1 MKRDKRELAVPEGRL
16 NRLARMGGL
25 AAGLA
30 GNMALSGGRQLISG
44 QRPAARDLFMT
55 PANANRLKTQLSQMR
70 GAAMKVGQMLSMEAS
85 DLMPPEFADIL
96 AALRQDAHFMPP
108 PQLKAQLQ
116 KGLGPGFMKRF
127 KRFDIH
133 PIAAASIGQVHRA
146 ETVDGRHVALKVQYP
161 GVRASI
167 DSDLR
172 NLGALIRVSG
182 MLPKGLDISGF
193 LEEARL
199 QLHEEADYARE
210 AQYLSAFHKRLADD
224 DRFLVPALCE
234 DLLSPEVLGMEYLQ
248 GDPIESLV
256 TADQDTRNSVATDLI
271 QLVIRELF
279 EFGAMQTD
287 PNFANYRYDP
297 KTRRIILLD
306 FGATRDFGSDMAP
319 QYQKLLRA
327 GLSTDRDLAREAML
341 EIGLYDASIP
351 KTVEGVLLDLFAM
364 VMATLHKDREHDFGQ
379 TDLLGDLRKAGLEM
393 AEDQSYVPLPPIDTL
408 FLQRKVGGI
417 YLLATRLKARVN
429 LHKLVSPY
437 A

>member
-1 MKRDKRELAVPEGRL
+1 MSRQKQELAVPEGRL
-16 NRLARMGGL
+16 NRLVRMGGL

-30 GNMALSGGRQLISG
+30 GNMALNGGRQLVGG
-44 QRPAARDLFMT
+44 QRPAARDLFLT
-55 PANANRLKTQLSQMR
+55 PANATRLKTQLSQMR

-85 DLMPPEFADIL
+85 DLLPPEFADIL
-96 AALRQDAHFMPP
+96 SALRQDAHFMPP

-116 KGLGPGFMKRF
+116 KGLGQGFMKRF
-127 KRFDIH
+127 KRFDVQ

-146 ETVDGRHVALKVQYP
+146 ETVDGRQVALKVQYP

-182 MLPKGLDISGF
+182 MLPKGLDISGL

-210 AQYLSAFHKRLADD
+210 AQYLGEFYRRLRDD
-224 DRFLVPALCE
+224 DRFAVPALYD
-234 DLLSPEVLGMEYLQ
+234 DLLSPEILGMEYLP
-248 GDPIESLV
+248 GEPIESLV
-256 TADQDTRNSVATDLI
+256 TADQETRDRVARDLI
-271 QLVIRELF
+271 QLVIRELYD
-279 EFGAMQTD
+279 FGMMQTD

-297 KTRRIILLD
+297 KTGRIILLD
-306 FGATRDFGSDMAP
+306 FGATRAFGAEMAP
-319 QYQKLLRA
+319 QYRALLQA
-327 GLSTDRDLAREAML
+327 GLSADPAAAREAML

-351 KTVEGVLLDLFAM
+351 ERVEAVLLDLFDM
-364 VMATLHKDREHDFGQ
+364 VMATLRESRTHDFGQ
-379 TDLLGDLRKAGLEM
+379 TDLLGDLRNAGLEM
-393 AEDQSYVPLPPIDTL
+393 AEDRSYVPLPPIDTL

-429 LHKLVSPY
+429 LHELVAPY